1 MGMLNKIKNFLS
13 EVRAEMQKVTWSTR
27 EELIGSTGV
36 VLMTMFFLS
45 TFIGIADY
53 VLSYVLA
60 IIMR

>member
-1 MGMLNKIKNFLS
+1 MNRVKNFFI

-36 VLMTMFFLS
+36 VLATMFFLS
-45 TFIGIADY
+45 VFIGIADF

-60 IIMR
+60 AVMR

>member
-1 MGMLNKIKNFLS
+1 MIDKVKGFFL
-13 EVRAEMQKVTWSTR
+13 EIRTEMQKVTWPTR
-27 EELIGSTGV
+27 EELTGSTGV

-45 TFIGIADY
+45 TFIGVADF

>member
-1 MGMLNKIKNFLS
+1 MINKVKGFLS

-27 EELIGSTGV
+27 EELVGSTGV

-53 VLSYVLA
+53 ILSYVLA
-60 IIMR
+60 VIMR

>member
-1 MGMLNKIKNFLS
+1 MINKVKGFFS
-13 EVRAEMQKVTWSTR
+13 EVRAEMQKVTWPTR

-45 TFIGIADY
+45 TFIGIADF

-60 IIMR
+60 VIMR